1 MSYKQSK
8 SELANDN
15 RALKQKNRSLSW
27 DKEISRE
34 SCNEDNK
41 SNSNDSISLSHKTR
55 KTYTIAP
62 KLDFIKKAN
71 NEGLKKTARIDGI
84 VLTSLKRWIKDKDA
98 LNETLKKK
106 KEKI

>member
-8 SELANDN
+8 SEFTNDN
-15 RALKQKNRSLSW
+15 RALKQKNRSCSR
-27 DKEISRE
+27 DKEISCE

-41 SNSNDSISLSHKTR
+41 SYSNDSISLSHKTR
-55 KTYTIAP
+55 KTYTIAQ

-71 NEGLKKTARIDGI
+71 NEGLKKTARIYGI

>member
-8 SELANDN
+8 SELTNDN
-15 RALKQKNRSLSW
+15 RALKQKNRSHNR
-27 DKEISRE
+27 DKEISSE

-41 SNSNDSISLSHKTR
+41 SNSNDSISFSHKTR
-55 KTYTIAP
+55 KTYTIAQ

-71 NEGLKKTARIDGI
+71 NEGLKKTARIYGI
-84 VLTSLKRWIKDKDA
+84 GLTSLKRWIKDKDA